1 MGGGGVD
8 FLNPLHTFFKLES
21 NFNFIMISIS
31 SYIDNCVVIVE
42 CTPHVLFF
50 NVYLLLLFFFY

>member
-21 NFNFIMISIS
+21 NFNF
-31 SYIDNCVVIVE
+31 YNDKYFE
-42 CTPHVLFF
+42 L
-50 NVYLLLLFFFY
+50 Y